1 MPHPAKTS
9 SKSWLRN
16 IAPPRNKLYVVRFC
30 LPEPLSTFESG
41 ELGLGSRIGV
51 TFEVCFRLGSGCF
64 AKLRFQTNARV
75 SAIPT
80 APATLVECV
89 MDARESHAGPRN
101 GGVQV
106 RKLTWSDWPIFLILA
121 LFICFGPSSVSALI
135 QTATPV
141 ADDPAAF
148 VNPLIGTT
156 NGGNDYPGATL
167 PLGMLAW
174 SPEEPRNH
182 PRRQVQGVPGSMRD
196 DLGRPAAPGG
206 YEYSSNRISGFSLT
220 HLMGTGCA
228 GASGDIPF
236 MPYAGEIS
244 TSPAED
250 TGAEKYG
257 STFSHDHETA
267 QAGYYKVAL
276 DDGVVAELTATLR
289 TGSGRFTYPQGKPA
303 VMLVRT
309 AYSETGST
317 DAHVRIDPK
326 TRTISGSVTSGN
338 FCGYI
343 GTVNRRSY
351 YTLYFVAHFDTPF
364 SSEGTWQDKAV
375 HPRTLEAAGGTTYG
389 PKGFVP
395 PDKGS
400 GGWVVFDTSKSTTV
414 GVRVGISYVSEQNA
428 DANLRGENPEGTP
441 LEIVREKAHSSWNEV
456 LKRIQIEG
464 GTHDEQVVFYTA
476 LYHTLMGENLYSD
489 IDGRYLGMDGQ
500 VHKVGAPQKA
510 QYSTFSGW
518 DVYRSQLQLLT
529 LLSPDIAADIAQSL
543 LNQANQNGG
552 EWDRWTHN
560 AGITHV
566 MNGDPAAPAIA
577 DILAFGGKKFDVKA
591 AYQSLLRAATVPTAH
606 DLSKDGC
613 EVECIGQR
621 PSLDKWQ
628 SLHYIPVGANAWGPA
643 ADTLEDA
650 TADFAVSELARRTGD
665 DARRKQFVERAQ
677 YWENIFNPQA
687 TPDGGYI
694 QNRNADGSWPKF
706 DPASDE
712 GFVEGS
718 AAQYLWMVPFNEKGL
733 FTMLGGT
740 EKASQRLNAFFYNPD
755 GGLAVTESG
764 GLHAE
769 LNNEPSIE
777 TPWLFDFLGQPWKT
791 QEAVRKVLNTIWTN
805 SPKGMPGNDD
815 LGEMSSWYVWSA
827 IGMYPEIPGR
837 AELVLGSP
845 LFPKVLIHRDGG
857 DILVK
862 ASGAATNSPYV
873 RSVEVNGEN
882 WTKTWLPESFVEKGG
897 TIQFDLSASPNQN
910 WGTGAEDAPPSFEP

>member
-1 MPHPAKTS
+1 MRERRRNCWRILSLAGLLVCYAESRVPA
-9 SKSWLRN
+9 
-16 IAPPRNKLYVVRFC
+16 
-30 LPEPLSTFESG
+30 
-41 ELGLGSRIGV
+41 IG
-51 TFEVCFRLGSGCF
+51 
-64 AKLRFQTNARV
+64 Q
-75 SAIPT
+75 SAIS
-80 APATLVECV
+80 AT
-89 MDARESHAGPRN
+89 S
-101 GGVQV
+101 
-106 RKLTWSDWPIFLILA
+106 
-121 LFICFGPSSVSALI
+121 
-135 QTATPV
+135 
-141 ADDPAAF
+141 DPAAL

-182 PRRQVQGVPGSMRD
+182 PRKQVEGVPGSMRD
-196 DLGRPAAPGG
+196 DRGRPAAPGG

-236 MPYAGEIS
+236 MPVAKEIS
-244 TSPAED
+244 SSPGDD
-250 TGAEKYG
+250 TGAETYG
-257 STFSHDHETA
+257 ATFSHDHEKA

-276 DDGVVAELTATLR
+276 DDGIVAELTATLR
-289 TGSGRFTYPQGKPA
+289 TGAGRFTYPQGKPA
-303 VMLVRT
+303 VLLVRT

-317 DAHVRIDPK
+317 DAHIHIDPQA
-326 TRTISGSVTSGN
+326 RTISGSVTSGN

-343 GTVNRRSY
+343 GTVDRRSY

-364 SSEGTWQDKAV
+364 RSEGTWQDGSV
-375 HPRTLEAAGGTTYG
+375 RPDTLEASGGTSYG
-389 PKGFVP
+389 TKGFVP
-395 PDKGS
+395 PGKGS
-400 GGWVVFDTSKSTTV
+400 GGWVIFDTSKSASV
-414 GVRVGISYVSEQNA
+414 GVRVGISYVSAQNA
-428 DANLRGENPEGTP
+428 EANLRAENPEGTP
-441 LEIVREKAHSSWNEV
+441 FEVVREKAHSSWNKLLNRV
-456 LKRIQIEG
+456 QIEG

-476 LYHTLMGENLYSD
+476 LYHTFMGENLYSD
-489 IDGRYLGMDGQ
+489 SDGRYLGMDGEA
-500 VHKVGAPQKA
+500 HKVAAPQKA

-529 LLSPDIAADIAQSL
+529 LLEPDVAGDVAQSL
-543 LNQANQNGG
+543 LNQANQNRG

-560 AGITHV
+560 AGTTHV

-577 DILAFGGKKFDVKA
+577 DILAFGGRNFDLKA
-591 AYQSLLRAATVPTAH
+591 AYRSLLTAASVPTAH

-613 EVECIGQR
+613 EVECVGQR
-621 PSLDKWQ
+621 PSLDKWL

-665 DARRKQFVERAQ
+665 DATRRQFLKRAQ
-677 YWENIFNPQA
+677 YWKNIFNPQA
-687 TPDGGYI
+687 TPEGGYI

-718 AAQYLWMVPFNEKGL
+718 AAQYLWMVPFNEEGL
-733 FTMLGGT
+733 FAMLGGPDN
-740 EKASQRLNAFFYNPD
+740 ARRRLNAFFYNPD
-755 GGLAVTESG
+755 GSLAVTESG

-827 IGMYPEIPGR
+827 MGMYPEIPGR

-845 LFPKVLIHRDGG
+845 LFSKIVIHRQSG
-857 DILVK
+857 DIQVM
-862 ASGAATNSPYV
+862 ASGAATGVPYV
-873 RSVEVNGEN
+873 QNAKVNGKV
-882 WTKTWLPESFVEKGG
+882 WTKTWLPETFVDHGG
-897 TIQFDLSASPNQN
+897 TIEFELGMSPNES
-910 WGTGAEDAPPSFEP
+910 WGIGAGDAPPSFGP

>member
-1 MPHPAKTS
+1 MAMMYAFNSAYDPA
-9 SKSWLRN
+9 N
-16 IAPPRNKLYVVRFC
+16 
-30 LPEPLSTFESG
+30 
-41 ELGLGSRIGV
+41 GV
-51 TFEVCFRLGSGCF
+51 
-64 AKLRFQTNARV
+64 A
-75 SAIPT
+75 
-80 APATLVECV
+80 
-89 MDARESHAGPRN
+89 M
-101 GGVQV
+101 V
-106 RKLTWSDWPIFLILA
+106 RKQTRSGWRILLLPAMLVGLMYSHVAA
-121 LFICFGPSSVSALI
+121 LSQNGDSA
-135 QTATPV
+135 AS
-141 ADDPAAF
+141 DPAVL

-182 PRRQVQGVPGSMRD
+182 PRPHVQGVPGSMRD
-196 DLGRPAAPGG
+196 DRGRPAAPGG

-236 MPYAGEIS
+236 MPYIGKITS
-244 TSPAED
+244 SPAD
-250 TGAEKYG
+250 DAGAEKYG
-257 STFSHDHETA
+257 STFSHDNETA
-267 QAGYYKVAL
+267 KAGYYKAKM
-276 DDGVVAELTATLR
+276 DNGVIAELTATLR
-289 TGSGRFTYPQGKPA
+289 SGSGRFTFPQGKPA

-309 AYSETGST
+309 AYSETGSS
-317 DAHVRIDPK
+317 DAHIQIEAK

-338 FCGYI
+338 FCGYL
-343 GTVNRRSY
+343 GTADRHSY
-351 YTLYFVAHFDTPF
+351 YTLYFVAHFDKPF
-364 SSEGTWQDKAV
+364 VSSGTWQDATV
-375 HPRTLEAAGGTTYG
+375 RPGAFEANGGTTYG
-389 PKGFVP
+389 TKGFVP
-395 PDKGS
+395 PGKGS
-400 GGWVVFDTSKSTTV
+400 GGWVTLDTSQSPTV

-428 DANLRGENPEGTP
+428 EANLRAEIPEGTSFDA
-441 LEIVREKAHSSWNEV
+441 VHKRAHATWNELLNKV
-456 LKRIQIEG
+456 PIEG

-476 LYHTLMGENLYSD
+476 LYHTFMGENLYSD
-489 IDGRYLGMDGQ
+489 VDGRYLGMDSKIHR
-500 VHKVGAPQKA
+500 VLAPQKA

-529 LLSPDIAADIAQSL
+529 LLMPDVAGDVAQSL

-577 DILAFGGKKFDVKA
+577 GILAFGGRNFDLEA
-591 AYQSLLRAATVPTAH
+591 AYRSLLKAATVPTAH

-613 EVECIGQR
+613 EVECVGQR
-621 PSLDKWQ
+621 PSLDKWL

-643 ADTLEDA
+643 ADTLEDV
-650 TADFAVSELARRTGD
+650 TADFAVSELARRTRD
-665 DARRKQFVERAQ
+665 EATHKQFLMRAQ
-677 YWENIFNPQA
+677 YWKNIFNPQA
-687 TPDGGYI
+687 TSDGGYI

-733 FTMLGGT
+733 FTMLGGMG
-740 EKASQRLNAFFYNPD
+740 KASRRLNAFFYNPD
-755 GGLAVTESG
+755 GSLAVTKSG

-769 LNNEPSIE
+769 LDNEPSIE

-815 LGEMSSWYVWSA
+815 LGEMSSWYFWSA

-845 LFPKVLIHRDGG
+845 LFSSITIRRTAG
-857 DILVK
+857 DIVIR
-862 ASGAATNSPYV
+862 ANGAGTNSPYIQ
-873 RSVEVNGEN
+873 SLKVNGAN
-882 WTKTWLPESFVEKGG
+882 STKTWLPESFVERGG
-897 TIQFDLSASPNQN
+897 TIEYELGTSPNRS
-910 WGTGAEDAPPSFEP
+910 WGIQPDDAPPSFEP

>member
-1 MPHPAKTS
+1 MLRKVTRRSSRASGIAGLLFWIASNNLSVIAQNDEPA
-9 SKSWLRN
+9 RN
-16 IAPPRNKLYVVRFC
+16 
-30 LPEPLSTFESG
+30 
-41 ELGLGSRIGV
+41 
-51 TFEVCFRLGSGCF
+51 
-64 AKLRFQTNARV
+64 
-75 SAIPT
+75 
-80 APATLVECV
+80 
-89 MDARESHAGPRN
+89 
-101 GGVQV
+101 
-106 RKLTWSDWPIFLILA
+106 
-121 LFICFGPSSVSALI
+121 
-135 QTATPV
+135 
-141 ADDPAAF
+141 DPAAL

-182 PRRQVQGVPGSMRD
+182 PRQQVQGVPGSMRD
-196 DLGRPAAPGG
+196 DPGRPAAPGG

-236 MPYAGEIS
+236 MPYVGEIDS
-244 TSPAED
+244 SPAD
-250 TGAEKYG
+250 DAGAGKFG

-267 QAGYYKVAL
+267 QAGYYKVTL
-276 DDGVVAELTATLR
+276 DNGVTAELTATPR
-289 TGSGRFTYPQGKPA
+289 AGSGRFTYPQGKPA
-303 VMLVRT
+303 AMLVRT
-309 AYSETGST
+309 AYSETGSS
-317 DAHVRIDPK
+317 DAHVQIDPK

-338 FCGYI
+338 FCGYL
-343 GTVNRRSY
+343 GTTDRHSY
-351 YTLYFVAHFDTPF
+351 YTLYFVARFDAPF
-364 SSEGTWQDKAV
+364 LSTGTWQDSTIRP
-375 HPRTLEAAGGTTYG
+375 HTLEASGGTTYG

-395 PDKGS
+395 PGKGS
-400 GGWVVFDTSKSTTV
+400 GAWVTLDSTNVV
-414 GVRVGISYVSEQNA
+414 GVRVGISYVSAQNA
-428 DANLRGENPEGTP
+428 EANLCSEIPSGTSF
-441 LEIVREKAHSSWNEV
+441 ETTREKAHAAWNEV
-456 LKRIQIEG
+456 LSRVQIEG

-489 IDGRYLGMDGQ
+489 VDGRYVGMDGQ
-500 VHKVGAPQKA
+500 AHKVVAPQKA

-529 LLSPDIAADIAQSL
+529 LLAPDIGSDVAQSL

-566 MNGDPAAPAIA
+566 MNGDPAAPAVA
-577 DILAFGGKKFDVKA
+577 DILAFGGRNFDVKA
-591 AYQSLLRAATVPTAH
+591 AYRSLLKAATVPTAH

-621 PSLDKWQ
+621 PSLDKWL

-650 TADFAVSELARRTGD
+650 TADFALSELAQRVSD
-665 DARRKQFVERAQ
+665 DATRRQFLARAQ
-677 YWENIFNPQA
+677 YWKNIFNPQA
-687 TPDGGYI
+687 TPKGGYI

-706 DPASDE
+706 DPQSDE

-718 AAQYLWMVPFNEKGL
+718 GAQYLWMVPFNEKGL
-733 FTMLGGT
+733 FTMLGGA
-740 EKASQRLNAFFYNPD
+740 EKASERLNAFFYNPD
-755 GGLAVTESG
+755 GSLAVTKSG

-769 LNNEPSIE
+769 LDNEPSIE

-805 SPKGMPGNDD
+805 SPGGMPGNDD

-827 IGMYPEIPGR
+827 IGLYPEIPGR

-845 LFPKVLIHRDGG
+845 LFSKITIHRTGG
-857 DILVK
+857 DIAVQ
-862 ASGAATNSPYV
+862 ANGATTNSPYV
-873 RSVEVNGEN
+873 QSVKVNGQPS
-882 WTKTWLPESFVEKGG
+882 TRTWLRESFVEQGG
-897 TIQFDLSASPNQN
+897 MVEFKLSASPNMS
-910 WGTGAEDAPPSFEP
+910 WGTAAEDTPPSFEP

>member
-1 MPHPAKTS
+1 MRARTWKG
-9 SKSWLRN
+9 WRILFL
-16 IAPPRNKLYVVRFC
+16 AG
-30 LPEPLSTFESG
+30 LSIWDAG
-41 ELGLGSRIGV
+41 
-51 TFEVCFRLGSGCF
+51 GC
-64 AKLRFQTNARV
+64 
-75 SAIPT
+75 
-80 APATLVECV
+80 
-89 MDARESHAGPRN
+89 
-101 GGVQV
+101 
-106 RKLTWSDWPIFLILA
+106 
-121 LFICFGPSSVSALI
+121 VSALP
-135 QTATPV
+135 QGATS
-141 ADDPAAF
+141 ATGDPAAL

-167 PLGMLAW
+167 PLGMMAW
-174 SPEEPRNH
+174 SPEEPRKH
-182 PRRQVQGVPGSMRD
+182 SRRHVQGVPGSMRD
-196 DLGRPAAPGG
+196 DRGRPAAPGG

-236 MPYAGEIS
+236 MPYAGEIT

-250 TGAEKYG
+250 TGSEKYG

-267 QAGYYKVAL
+267 QAGYYKVRL
-276 DDGVVAELTATLR
+276 DNGIAAEMTTTLR
-289 TGSGRFTYPQGKPA
+289 TGSGRFTYPRDKPA

-317 DAHVRIDPK
+317 DAHIHIDPT

-338 FCGYI
+338 FCGYL
-343 GTVNRRSY
+343 GTVDRRSY
-351 YTLYFVAHFDTPF
+351 YTLYFVAHFDSPF
-364 SSEGTWQDKAV
+364 LSEGTWQDTTVRPGA
-375 HPRTLEAAGGTTYG
+375 LEASGGTTYG
-389 PKGFVP
+389 TKGVVP
-395 PDKGS
+395 PGKGS
-400 GGWVVFDTSKSTTV
+400 GGWVTLDTSKSASA
-414 GVRVGISYVSEQNA
+414 GLRVGISYVSAQNA
-428 DANLRGENPEGTP
+428 EANLRAENPEGTTFDS
-441 LEIVREKAHSSWNEV
+441 EREKAHSAWNEV
-456 LKRIQIEG
+456 LKRIEIQG
-464 GTHDEQVVFYTA
+464 GTLDQQVVFYTA
-476 LYHTLMGENLYSD
+476 LYHTLLGENLYSD

-500 VHKVGAPQKA
+500 VHKVAAPQKA

-529 LLSPDIAADIAQSL
+529 LLEPDVAGDIAQSL

-560 AGITHV
+560 SGITHV

-577 DILAFGGKKFDVKA
+577 DILAFGGNNFDVTA
-591 AYQSLLRAATVPTAH
+591 AYRSLLTAANVPTAH

-613 EVECIGQR
+613 EVECVGQR
-621 PSLDKWQ
+621 PSLDKWL

-650 TADFAVSELARRTGD
+650 TADFALSELARRAGD
-665 DARRKQFVERAQ
+665 EPTRKQFLNRAQ
-677 YWENIFNPQA
+677 YWKNIFNPQA
-687 TPDGGYI
+687 TPQGGYI
-694 QNRNADGSWPKF
+694 QNRNADGSWPRF

-740 EKASQRLNAFFYNPD
+740 EKARQRLAAFFYTPD
-755 GGLAVTESG
+755 GALAVTESG

-769 LNNEPSIE
+769 LDNEASIE

-805 SPKGMPGNDD
+805 SPKGLPGNDD

-827 IGMYPEIPGR
+827 MGMYPEIPGR

-845 LFPKVLIHRDGG
+845 LFSKILIHRRRG
-857 DILVK
+857 DIQVT
-862 ASGAATNSPYV
+862 ASGASTDTPYV
-873 RSVEVNGEN
+873 QNAKLNGQV
-882 WTKTWLPESFVEKGG
+882 WTKTWLPESFVERGG
-897 TIQFDLSASPNQN
+897 AIAFELGASPNKT
-910 WGTGAEDAPPSFEP
+910 WGTGADDAPPSFEP

>member
-1 MPHPAKTS
+1 MLACDPTD
-9 SKSWLRN
+9 
-16 IAPPRNKLYVVRFC
+16 
-30 LPEPLSTFESG
+30 
-41 ELGLGSRIGV
+41 GV
-51 TFEVCFRLGSGCF
+51 TTVRELTWNGCRILCL
-64 AKLRFQTNARV
+64 AGLLVWYAESSISTLCQ
-75 SAIPT
+75 SAI
-80 APATLVECV
+80 
-89 MDARESHAGPRN
+89 
-101 GGVQV
+101 
-106 RKLTWSDWPIFLILA
+106 
-121 LFICFGPSSVSALI
+121 SV
-135 QTATPV
+135 TG
-141 ADDPAAF
+141 DPAAL
-148 VNPLIGTT
+148 VNPMIGTT

-167 PLGMLAW
+167 PLGMVAW

-206 YEYSSNRISGFSLT
+206 YEYSSTRISGFSLT

-228 GASGDIPF
+228 GAGGDIPF
-236 MPYAGEIS
+236 MPYAGEIT

-250 TGAEKYG
+250 TAAEIYG

-267 QAGYYKVAL
+267 QAGYYKVEL
-276 DDGVVAELTATLR
+276 DNGVVAELTSTLR

-317 DAHVRIDPK
+317 DAHIRIDPK

-343 GTVNRRSY
+343 GTVDRRNY

-364 SSEGTWQDKAV
+364 RSEGTWQDATV
-375 HPRTLEAAGGTTYG
+375 RPTNLEASGGTTYG
-389 PKGFVP
+389 TKGFVP
-395 PDKGS
+395 PGKGS
-400 GGWVVFDTSKSTTV
+400 GGWVVLDTSKSASV
-414 GVRVGISYVSEQNA
+414 GIRVGISYVSAQNA
-428 DANLRGENPEGTP
+428 EANLRAENPEGTP
-441 LEIVREKAHSSWNEV
+441 FELVREKAHSSWNEV
-456 LKRIQIEG
+456 LKRVQVEG
-464 GTHDEQVVFYTA
+464 GTQDEQIVFYTA

-489 IDGRYLGMDGQ
+489 VDGSYLGMDGR
-500 VHKVGAPQKA
+500 VHKVAAPQNA

-529 LLSPDIAADIAQSL
+529 LLAPDIGGDVAQSL

-577 DILAFGGKKFDVKA
+577 DILAFGGKNFDAKD
-591 AYQSLLRAATVPTAH
+591 AYQSLITAATVPTAH

-613 EVECIGQR
+613 EVACVGQR
-621 PSLDKWQ
+621 PSLDKWL

-650 TADFAVSELARRTGD
+650 TADFAVSELARRMGD
-665 DARRKQFVERAQ
+665 DATRKQFLVRAQ
-677 YWENIFNPQA
+677 YWKNIFNPQA
-687 TPDGGYI
+687 TPEGGYI
-694 QNRNADGSWPKF
+694 QNRNADGAWPKF

-733 FTMLGGT
+733 FTILGGT
-740 EKASQRLNAFFYNPD
+740 DKASQRLNAFFYNPD
-755 GGLAVTESG
+755 GSLAVTESG

-827 IGMYPEIPGR
+827 MGMYPEIPGR

-845 LFPKVLIHRDGG
+845 LFSKILIHRPSG
-857 DILVK
+857 DILVR
-862 ASGAATNSPYV
+862 ASGAATDSPYV
-873 RSVEVNGEN
+873 QNVKVNGQV
-882 WTKTWLPESFVEKGG
+882 WTKTWLPQSFVEHGG
-897 TIQFDLSASPNQN
+897 TIEFELSASPNKS
-910 WGTGAEDAPPSFEP
+910 WGIEAEDAPPSFEP